1 MNRSFPRRRFLGLTL
16 AGLASALPPG
26 EPGGGACRNHR
37 HGLWRGCLRRKYMR
51 TVIRPF
57 EAAHPGILVRYY
69 AVRDSRNALAVLRS
83 QRMTPNID
91 VVILDPPNAR
101 LAQSEG
107 LLEQMNPQLVPNAA
121 DLGAMGRE
129 LGFWALPAMY
139 DSMALVYAKSA
150 FAQPPRSWREL
161 WDPKHRGKI
170 AISTNANVNGSM
182 IALTALANRLAGSPD
197 GAADLDPGL
206 EYLESS
212 APMSRPGRLVRIN
225 TGWWRASGAAGRGL
239 EFPQPESD
247 GQPERLWR
255 DGTQ

>member
-1 MNRSFPRRRFLGLTL
+1 
-16 AGLASALPPG
+16 
-26 EPGGGACRNHR
+26 
-37 HGLWRGCLRRKYMR
+37 MR

-69 AVRDSRNALAVLRS
+69 AVRTRAMPWRCCGRSAL
-83 QRMTPNID
+83 TPNID

-150 FAQPPRSWREL
+150 FAAAQELARVVGPQAPRKDRHF
-161 WDPKHRGKI
+161 DQCQRQRQHDR
-170 AISTNANVNGSM
+170 AD
-182 IALTALANRLAGSPD
+182 RAGQSV
-197 GAADLDPGL
+197 
-206 EYLESS
+206 
-212 APMSRPGRLVRIN
+212 GRQ
-225 TGWWRASGAAGRGL
+225 S
-239 EFPQPESD
+239 
-247 GQPERLWR
+247 
-255 DGTQ
+255 

>member
-26 EPGGGACRNHR
+26 ESRAAAPVEITVMAYGVDAFDE
-37 HGLWRGCLRRKYMR
+37 KYMR

-150 FAQPPRSWREL
+150 FAQPPRSWRASCGT
-161 WDPKHRGKI
+161 P
-170 AISTNANVNGSM
+170 STAERSPFRPM
-182 IALTALANRLAGSPD
+182 PTSTAA
-197 GAADLDPGL
+197 
-206 EYLESS
+206 
-212 APMSRPGRLVRIN
+212 
-225 TGWWRASGAAGRGL
+225 
-239 EFPQPESD
+239 
-247 GQPERLWR
+247 
-255 DGTQ
+255 